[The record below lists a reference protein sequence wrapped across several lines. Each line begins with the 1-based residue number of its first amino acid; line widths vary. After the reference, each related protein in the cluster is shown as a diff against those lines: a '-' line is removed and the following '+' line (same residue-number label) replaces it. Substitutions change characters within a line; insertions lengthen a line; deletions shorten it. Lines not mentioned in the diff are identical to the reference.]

1 MKFIDSQQQLHA
13 TRIGAMLGPVIDKA
27 KTKVTNSKSYKKVSS
42 FIRDCKYAASNTKND
57 EVEIVIDDDEI

>member
-13 TRIGAMLGPVIDKA
+13 TRIGAMLGPVIGKA
-27 KTKVTNSKSYKKVSS
+27 KTKVINSKPYKKASS
-42 FIRDCKYAASNTKND
+42 FVKDCKYVASKSKDD

>member
-13 TRIGAMLGPVIDKA
+13 TRIGAIIGPTLCKA
-27 KTKVTNSKSYKKVSS
+27 KTPVINSTPYKKASS